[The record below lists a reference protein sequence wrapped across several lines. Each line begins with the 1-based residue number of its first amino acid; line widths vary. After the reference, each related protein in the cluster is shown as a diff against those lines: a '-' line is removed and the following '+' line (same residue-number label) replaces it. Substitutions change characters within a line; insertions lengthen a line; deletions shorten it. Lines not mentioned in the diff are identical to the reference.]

1 MRPRIVGWLLTLLCV
16 QTLSVDALAK
26 GYWLPHGRDTVV
38 GKLGGLEAA
47 TEDTLIDVARRFN
60 LGFEEMR
67 LANPTVD
74 PWVPGAGDLV
84 VLPSLF
90 VLPDAPREGLVL
102 NVAEMRVNYYPRLT
116 RNQRPWVLT
125 HPVSIG
131 RQDWKTPLG
140 TTRITAK
147 TRDPAWYP
155 PASIIA
161 ESAANG
167 RVLPARVPP
176 GPNNPLGRHALR
188 LAMPGY
194 LIHGTNRPRGIG
206 MRVSH
211 GCVRMYPED
220 IAALFDEIPVGT
232 PVHIVDQPVKVGW
245 RGGRMYIEVHPTS
258 GEFDGGGQLDF
269 DAVAEFVRSQVTQV
283 EAARVDWKR
292 VRAAAQAMTGI
303 PYAISR
309 VSRLGH

>member
-1 MRPRIVGWLLTLLCV
+1 MRAGFIGWLLAVLCV
-16 QTLSVDALAK
+16 QTLSAEVFAK
-26 GYWLPHGRDTVV
+26 AYWMPQGRDSVV
-38 GKLGGLEAA
+38 GKLGGIDAVSK
-47 TEDTLIDVARRFN
+47 DTMVDVARRFN

-74 PWVPGAGDLV
+74 PWVPGDGDLV

-90 VLPDAPREGLVL
+90 VLPDAPREGVVL
-102 NVAEMRVNYYPRLT
+102 NVAEMRIYYYPRAS
-116 RNQRPWVLT
+116 RNQRPRVLT

-155 PASIIA
+155 PASVIA
-161 ESAANG
+161 EHAANG
-167 RVLPARVPP
+167 DALPSRVPP
-176 GPNNPLGRHALR
+176 GPDNPLGRHALR

-220 IAALFDEIPVGT
+220 ISTMFDQLPVGT

-245 RGGRMYIEVHPTS
+245 RQGRMYVEVHPTS
-258 GEFDGGGQLDF
+258 GEFDGGGELDF
-269 DAVAEFVRSQVTQV
+269 DVVVAIVQSQLTQA
-283 EAARVDWKR
+283 EAAHVDWER
-292 VRAAAQAMTGI
+292 VRAAVQGMTGI
-303 PYAISR
+303 PYEVTR
-309 VSRLGH
+309 VSRLGN